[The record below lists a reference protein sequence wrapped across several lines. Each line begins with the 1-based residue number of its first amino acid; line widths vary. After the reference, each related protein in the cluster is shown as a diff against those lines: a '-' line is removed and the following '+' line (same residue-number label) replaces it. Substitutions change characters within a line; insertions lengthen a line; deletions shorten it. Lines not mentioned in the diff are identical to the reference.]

1 MSVSPDARAAAIAV
15 NRFGLGARVDEALPA
30 EPQSWLLAQFAQYT
44 ALPPAWSALPSS
56 AALVVD
62 YANQLRAVREAGSDA
77 AEQAAR
83 QTLRRDT
90 QSHYR
95 AAVNARA
102 TVALTTPAPFVER
115 LVHFWA
121 NHFAVS
127 IDKAPLASLAG
138 AFEAE
143 AIRPHVLGRF
153 EDMLLAVERHPA
165 MLLYLDQSRS
175 IGPGSAAGQ
184 RAARLNPERQRGLN
198 ENLAREILELHTLGV
213 RSGYGQ
219 ADVTELARALT
230 GWSIGGVQGTP
241 YTQAGNA
248 MPGAYNFFPAL
259 HEPGARTVLNR
270 AYAQRGE
277 AQAMAVLR
285 DLAASPAT
293 ARHVA
298 QKLARHFV
306 ADVPPPALVDRL
318 AQAFLRSG
326 GALPEVYQV
335 LVQAPEA
342 WESTAAKFKTPWDWM
357 VSALRGLGWKEL
369 RERRGVQVPAAMAQ
383 LGQTI
388 WRPGSPAGYDDMAA
402 SWAAPDAL
410 MRRVE
415 LAQRL
420 AAQSGG
426 MLDARSV
433 ALQWLPGGLAPATA
447 TTIERAESP
456 AIALALLLAC
466 PEFLRR

>member
-1 MSVSPDARAAAIAV
+1 MSVSSDARTAAIAV
-15 NRFGLGARVDEALPA
+15 NRFGLGARVDEPLPA
-30 EPQSWLLAQFAQYT
+30 EPQSWLLAQFAQYN
-44 ALPPAWSALPSS
+44 AQPAAWSALPSS
-56 AALVVD
+56 AVLAVD
-62 YANQLRAVREAGSDA
+62 YANQFRAVREAGSDA

-83 QTLRRDT
+83 QTLRRDAQT
-90 QSHYR
+90 HYR

-121 NHFAVS
+121 NHFAVL
-127 IDKAPLASLAG
+127 IEKAPLASLAG

-175 IGPGSAAGQ
+175 IGPGSVAGR

-241 YTQAGNA
+241 YTQAANA

-259 HEPGARTVLNR
+259 HEPGTRTVLNR
-270 AYAQRGE
+270 DYAQRGE
-277 AQAMAVLR
+277 AQAVAVLR

-318 AQAFLRSG
+318 TQAFLRSG
-326 GALPEVYQV
+326 GHCRRSTRCWCRRPKRGSVRRPNSRHRGTGWCRRCA
-335 LVQAPEA
+335 A
-342 WESTAAKFKTPWDWM
+342 WAGKNCAKGVACRCRLRWRNWGRPSGDP
-357 VSALRGLGWKEL
+357 ALRLATTTWPRVGPRPMRSCVAWNWRSDWPRK
-369 RERRGVQVPAAMAQ
+369 AAACWM
-383 LGQTI
+383 
-388 WRPGSPAGYDDMAA
+388 RAA
-402 SWAAPDAL
+402 WPF
-410 MRRVE
+410 
-415 LAQRL
+415 
-420 AAQSGG
+420 SGFP
-426 MLDARSV
+426 V
-433 ALQWLPGGLAPATA
+433 AWLPPPPPPSNGPRAPPS
-447 TTIERAESP
+447 RWRCFWP
-456 AIALALLLAC
+456 ALNS
-466 PEFLRR
+466 